1 MISNPYTIQS
11 QEISPDGYYPPPP
24 YLTYMDRIC
33 SYNESEQKLISAII
47 MTISECFNE
56 KFETLL
62 FHKKGFVIRF
72 LHNRKFPLFI
82 IPLERYSLIGN
93 KLILT

>member
-1 MISNPYTIQS
+1 MIPNPYTIQS

-47 MTISECFNE
+47 TAVGEYINE
-56 KFETLL
+56 EFEALL